1 METLYVRYGNDG
13 KAMAMHLLEQL
24 DAARRIDP
32 SRSVIIKPNLVKA
45 SPASD
50 GATTHPEIVAGI
62 IEYLQGRGISRIE
75 IAEGSWLG
83 ASTRDAFRVCGYES
97 LSREY
102 GVPLIDLKSDR
113 TVEVNVE
120 GMKLKVSSRIAEAGF
135 LINVPVL
142 KAHCQTTMTCALK
155 NMKGCIP
162 DSEKRRYHT
171 IGIHRPV
178 AYLSKALRTDLVIVD
193 ALCGDLYFEEG
204 GTPVRMSRIIA
215 GLNPLNVDIYCSGL
229 IGYSQNVIDYIGI
242 AKEIGVGDGN
252 YEVTETNTCSSFDNC
267 LHVRD
272 ASQRRLAEL
281 TENIV
286 SDQACSA
293 CYGGLIQAISRMRDS
308 SRLKRLGKIHIG
320 QGFRGKIVDG
330 AGIGNCTSGFTRY
343 VKGCPPDAVDI
354 IEFLRRRE
362 YANGH

>member
-1 METLYVRYGNDG
+1 LETLYVRYGNDG
-13 KAMAMHLLEQL
+13 KSMAMHLLEL
-24 DAARRIDP
+24 MDIAGLIDT

-45 SPASD
+45 SPAQE

-62 IEYLQGRGISRIE
+62 IEYLKNRGIQNIE

-113 TVEVNVE
+113 TTEVTVE
-120 GMKLKVSSRIAEAGF
+120 GMKLKVCSRIAEAGF
-135 LINVPVL
+135 LINVPVM

-155 NMKGCIP
+155 NLKGCIP

-171 IGIHRPV
+171 LGIHRPV
-178 AYLSKALRTDLVIVD
+178 AYLNKALKTDLVIVD

-215 GLNPLNVDIYCSGL
+215 GSNPLNVDLYCSGL
-229 IGYSQNVIDYIGI
+229 LGYAPDDIEYLNVAKGIGI
-242 AKEIGVGDGN
+242 GDGN
-252 YEVTETNTCSSFDNC
+252 YEVIETNTCSSLADCTDMIN
-267 LHVRD
+267 
-272 ASQRRLAEL
+272 ASQRRLAGL

-308 SRLKRLGKIHIG
+308 SLLKKLGKIHIG
-320 QGFRGKIVDG
+320 QGFKGKSIDG
-330 AGIGNCTSGFTRY
+330 TGIGSCTSGFTRSL
-343 VKGCPPDAVDI
+343 KGCPPDAIDI
-354 IEFLRRRE
+354 IEFCRRISS
-362 YANGH
+362 